1 MKQWTQDERAVRG
14 AAELAAKMYVRALV
28 ALGIMLAVKV
38 LMIALGWYG
47 WLILLAEAVTL
58 PVGIGA
64 VLVRRIRLGLWGRMD
79 DVMHELLHRARG
91 KAFRLMY
98 WTTYGTAFLGL
109 FLNLDNFFMYLLP
122 LQVFSGMSSHVR
134 DQCVRAGWYHGL
146 FRPVKRKT
154 AIIQVVLGTF
164 AVVGLT
170 VVLSW
175 VGYGEMPPL
184 VFVIVMLALLLPL
197 AIVGTRDIAK
207 PFQDSE
213 IAADAQ
219 LHGEERRA
227 ERGEANE
234 E

>member
-47 WLILLAEAVTL
+47 WLILLTEAVTL
-58 PVGIGA
+58 PVGIGV

-79 DVMHELLHRARG
+79 DAMQELLHRARG
-91 KAFRLMY
+91 KAFELMC
-98 WTTYGTAFLGL
+98 WTSLGAAIL
-109 FLNLDNFFMYLLP
+109 GFILLP
-122 LQVFSGMSSHVR
+122 KYWSMCQLPAMMLSFMHSDVR
-134 DQCVRAGWYHGL
+134 EQCVRAGWYHGL
-146 FRPVKRKT
+146 ARPMKRKT
-154 AIIQVVLGTF
+154 AIVQAVLVVF
-164 AVVGLT
+164 ALVGLT
-170 VVLSW
+170 VVQSW
-175 VGYGEMPPL
+175 VGYGERMPL
-184 VFVIVMLALLLPL
+184 VVVIVVLALLLPL
-197 AIVGTRDIAK
+197 VIVGTRNISK

-227 ERGEANE
+227 ERGEADE